1 MNQFSLLK
9 ESSRDLELF
18 PHIKEFA
25 LTKNSTIQ
33 LDSFTISASDVIRI
47 YCVVDGK
54 FEWIVNQRFHTLY
67 PGDIAL
73 VLPGQEI
80 GGAKGFLDIGTL
92 FRLFIQVD
100 NVKLG
105 TGIILGSWSSISE
118 SERLTIG
125 NILFLNK
132 TPVLKIKEAVTI
144 LCKIRS
150 EIMSQEIGHITR
162 VNHLVD
168 SLLIAVARQS
178 TLQADSRRDF
188 PKTFMK
194 LERTLRS
201 NLSHQWTVEE
211 MAALFGLGTTSFT
224 EKVKNHTGFSPMNY
238 LINIRI
244 SEAIKLLKR
253 GDVNFTNIAL
263 ETGFYSSQ
271 HFSTTFKKLTGY
283 TPGQFRKRNASQ
295 NTLDDTQPYGM
306 RNND

>member
-1 MNQFSLLK
+1 MHQFTLLK
-9 ESSRDLELF
+9 ESSRDLDLF

-33 LDSFTISASDVIRI
+33 LDSFVIGAADCIRI

-54 FEWIVNQRFHTLY
+54 FEWILNQCPHTLY
-67 PGDIAL
+67 PGDIAF

-92 FRLFIQVD
+92 YRLFIQVE
-100 NVKLG
+100 NVKQG
-105 TGIILGSWSSISE
+105 AGMLGSWSSISD
-118 SERLTIG
+118 SERLAIG
-125 NILFLNK
+125 NILLLNK
-132 TPVLKIKEAVTI
+132 TPVLKIKEAANI

-150 EIMSQEIGHITR
+150 EIMSQEIGYLTR
-162 VNHLVD
+162 VNHLID
-168 SLLIAVARQS
+168 SLFISVARQS

-188 PKTFMK
+188 PRTFMK
-194 LERTLRS
+194 LERTLRL
-201 NLSHQWTVEE
+201 NLAHQWSVEE

-224 EKVKNHTGFSPMNY
+224 EKVKSFTGFSPMNY

-253 GDVNFTNIAL
+253 ADANFTNIAL

-295 NTLDDTQPYGM
+295 NTLDNPQSYGM
-306 RNND
+306 RTHD

>member
-1 MNQFSLLK
+1 MNQFTLLK
-9 ESSRDLELF
+9 ESSRDLDLF
-18 PHIKEFA
+18 PHIREFT

-33 LDSFTISASDVIRI
+33 LDSFVSSVSDSLRI
-47 YCVVDGK
+47 YCVTDGK
-54 FEWIVNQRFHTLY
+54 FEWMLDQTPHTLY
-67 PGDIAL
+67 PGDIAF

-80 GGAKGFLDIGTL
+80 GGAKGFLDIGTH

-100 NVKLG
+100 NVKLNAG
-105 TGIILGSWSSISE
+105 LMFGNWSSIAE
-118 SERLTIG
+118 GERLSIG

-132 TPVLKIKEAVTI
+132 TPVLKIEEAANM
-144 LCKIRS
+144 LCNMHS
-150 EIMSQEIGHITR
+150 EIMSQEIGYVTR
-162 VNHLVD
+162 VNHVID

-178 TLQADSRRDF
+178 TLQADSRKNF
-188 PKTFMK
+188 PRTFMK
-194 LERTLRS
+194 LERTLRL
-201 NLSHQWTVEE
+201 NLAHQWTVEE

-224 EKVKNHTGFSPMNY
+224 EKVKSYTGFSPMHY

-306 RNND
+306 HNND